1 MDPVLI
7 ANEAV
12 NSRTKQNKPD
22 ILCKLDIEKTYDH
35 VNWKYLMKILESMGF
50 GQKWMNWIMFCIS
63 TINFYVLI
71 NGLPAGFFSSQRGLR
86 QGFDVLRDG
95 AESLEVTHLQYA
107 DDTLIFCGAEEEQLK
122 YVRVILVLFEGVS
135 GLHINRWKSF
145 MYPINEVNNMSYIAS
160 ILGGVVATLP
170 TTYLGMPLGAKSKFI
185 EIWNGV
191 IEKCEK
197 KLARWKT
204 QYLSMGGRLTL
215 INSVLNAL
223 PIYMMSLFPIPTRVI
238 KKLDRIRRNFLW
250 QGNNEKKR
258 FHLVKWESVVT
269 GKKNDGLGIKNLI
282 FQSEAL
288 RMKWLWRY
296 LFEDQ
301 LMWKRVVGA
310 KYEAEDSWMTKD
322 VSSLYEAEED
332 ALWWKGSIK
341 GIFKVGAAYRVF
353 LSLKDISWAMPRR
366 ITEALKS
373 WEEAGVLAKNRTRWR
388 IIPASI
394 WWATWKE
401 RNSRCFES
409 VENTSMSTVTCL
421 RQRLLTCSS
430 GVVPTKKLRL
440 DETSSDLDRISLLGG
455 YAIHVVQH
463 YSTLTAGQKTPSL
476 EWTAIF
482 GHDSEDCPFG
492 RILPVVEHYST
503 LAAGQGISSL
513 EWTATFRHDS
523 EGTRYETD
531 TDLVHGIDAVG
542 WTEPV
547 EGLLLDNNLDDAH

>member
-1 MDPVLI
+1 MDAVLI

-12 NSRTKQNKPD
+12 DSSTKQKKPG
-22 ILCKLDIEKTYDH
+22 ILCTLDIEKAYDH
-35 VNWKYLMKILESMGF
+35 VNWKYLMKILERMGF

-86 QGFDVLRDG
+86 QGFDVSRDG
-95 AESLEVTHLQYA
+95 AESLEVTHLQYV

-122 YVRVILVLFEGVS
+122 YLRVILVLFEGVS
-135 GLHINRWKSF
+135 GLHINWRKSF

-160 ILGGVVATLP
+160 ILGGVVGTLP
-170 TTYLGMPLGAKSKFI
+170 TTYLGMPLGAKSKSI

-223 PIYMMSLFPIPTRVI
+223 PTYMMSLFPIPARVI

-269 GKKNDGLGIKNLI
+269 GKKNGGLGIKNLI

-296 LFEDQ
+296 SFEDQ

-322 VSSLYEAEED
+322 VTSPYGVSLWRSIRELWEEVKLNSKVKVGNGNKTKFWKDKWHESGNLELLFPDIYNLVLSQQRTIAEIWTTQGWNFQFRRHLNDWEVMRVAEFLNIVGNFNGLQAEED
-332 ALWWKGSIK
+332 ALWWKGSSK
-341 GIFKVGAAYRVF
+341 GIFKVGATYR
-353 LSLKDISWAMPRR
+353 LMEQPSQQ
-366 ITEALKS
+366 
-373 WEEAGVLAKNRTRWR
+373 
-388 IIPASI
+388 IP
-394 WWATWKE
+394 TW
-401 RNSRCFES
+401 
-409 VENTSMSTVTCL
+409 
-421 RQRLLTCSS
+421 
-430 GVVPTKKLRL
+430 P
-440 DETSSDLDRISLLGG
+440 
-455 YAIHVVQH
+455 
-463 YSTLTAGQKTPSL
+463 
-476 EWTAIF
+476 
-482 GHDSEDCPFG
+482 
-492 RILPVVEHYST
+492 
-503 LAAGQGISSL
+503 
-513 EWTATFRHDS
+513 
-523 EGTRYETD
+523 
-531 TDLVHGIDAVG
+531 
-542 WTEPV
+542 
-547 EGLLLDNNLDDAH
+547 

>member
-50 GQKWMNWIMFCIS
+50 GQKWMNWIMFCIP

-86 QGFDVLRDG
+86 QSDPLSPFLF
-95 AESLEVTHLQYA
+95 
-107 DDTLIFCGAEEEQLK
+107 LINMKGLNKEEQLK

-145 MYPINEVNNMSYIAS
+145 MYPINEVNNMSYIAL

-322 VSSLYEAEED
+322 VSSLYEGWNFKFRRHLNDWEVMRVAKFLNIIGNFNGLQAEED

-341 GIFKVGAAYRVF
+341 
-353 LSLKDISWAMPRR
+353 
-366 ITEALKS
+366 
-373 WEEAGVLAKNRTRWR
+373 
-388 IIPASI
+388 
-394 WWATWKE
+394 
-401 RNSRCFES
+401 
-409 VENTSMSTVTCL
+409 
-421 RQRLLTCSS
+421 
-430 GVVPTKKLRL
+430 
-440 DETSSDLDRISLLGG
+440 
-455 YAIHVVQH
+455 
-463 YSTLTAGQKTPSL
+463 
-476 EWTAIF
+476 
-482 GHDSEDCPFG
+482 DCPFG